1 MAIFVDK
8 RQVIIFL
15 HLFRA
20 SLYGTTG
27 CDNKIS
33 TGVLEDGTSI
43 KKNRKNVII
52 PPSLPPPPPCSY
64 VCSKVLWGVTHLT
77 YGLVLDYQ
85 SHLL

>member
-52 PPSLPPPPPCSY
+52 PPSLPPPLRAHTY
-64 VCSKVLWGVTHLT
+64 VLKCYGGLHISPTVLC
-77 YGLVLDYQ
+77 
-85 SHLL
+85 